1 MKTFTIKLSLIP
13 GTFRTITHSGWTAKS
28 VEREIINSMGIKKQ
42 QILSITI

>member
-1 MKTFTIKLSLIP
+1 MKTFTIKISLIP
-13 GTFRTITHSGWTAKS
+13 GTFRTITYSGWTAKS